1 MTCGSVNSCIVPIM
15 VSTMDIMIVGRMSG
29 TFMCHAIPHLE
40 APSTRA
46 ESKISVGMAVR
57 AVVIRMTLNPPHSHI
72 TMFTM
77 DGKTRVWLKRL
88 MLMWNSLSG
97 DDPGV

>member
-15 VSTMDIMIVGRMSG
+15 VSTIDITIVGRMRG
-29 TFMCHAIPHLE
+29 NFMCHAIRHLE

-57 AVVIRMTLNPPHSHI
+57 AVVISMTLNPAYSHI
-72 TMFTM
+72 PMFTT
-77 DGKTRVWLKRL
+77 DGSTREWLRRS
-88 MLMWNSLSG
+88 MWMWNSLSG